1 MKKLLLFGLFLFIG
15 GLVFAQTDYTF
26 LIEKK
31 SAGKEINISVFQA
44 LAAALVTD
52 IDTLSIV
59 TYSDNASYLFSPL
72 SGNTPDIINIV
83 TRRLSSETLSEM
95 ISLDGITSGLTLA
108 NEQANDWGCIDAN
121 QKLIIITSLLSS
133 DKAEIHYT

>member
-15 GLVFAQTDYTF
+15 GLVFAQTDYIF

-44 LAAALVTD
+44 LAAALVTNT
-52 IDTLSIV
+52 DTLSVV

-72 SGNTPDIINIV
+72 PGNTPDLIHIASHA
-83 TRRLSSETLSEM
+83 LSSETLRGTVSTEG
-95 ISLDGITSGLTLA
+95 ISSGLTLA
-108 NEQANDWGCIDAN
+108 NEQGNAWGRVDAR
-121 QKLIIITSLLSS
+121 QKLIIITSSPSS
-133 DKAEIHYT
+133 GKTEIHYT